1 MITDAMVEAAVEAW
15 EKRYDADCD
24 PGERWRDNRYH
35 AMRAA
40 LSAAIPAAW
49 QDIGTAPRCTRVL
62 VRTAGCSIIDI
73 AEMINSANG
82 WIWRTDHNET
92 QESGYFEEGEP
103 THWMPLPAPPADG
116 AGR

>member
-40 LSAAIPAAW
+40 LSAALPAAW
-49 QDIGTAPRCTRVL
+49 QDIETAPVGEIVMLYWPHWSHNPCFGTLTTHPTRTVL
-62 VRTAGCSIIDI
+62 HWVSDVAL
-73 AEMINSANG
+73 
-82 WIWRTDHNET
+82 TDD
-92 QESGYFEEGEP
+92 GPGP
-103 THWMPLPAPPADG
+103 THWMPLPAPPTDG
-116 AGR
+116 GGR